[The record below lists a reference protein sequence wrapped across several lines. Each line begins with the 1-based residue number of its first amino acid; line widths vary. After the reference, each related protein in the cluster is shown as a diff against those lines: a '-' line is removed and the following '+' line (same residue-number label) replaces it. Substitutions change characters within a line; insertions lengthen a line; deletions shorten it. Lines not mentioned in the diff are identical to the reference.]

1 VPRKFEATRNHSASL
16 AIVRE
21 GYIRTRKVATEEFA
35 IQRPAE
41 AENLNMACFAI
52 SRALED
58 LDFSVPEAAPL
69 ARRLLRAVGRI
80 VIDTGVAGADPEV
93 WANTESMALQWLREA
108 LNPLGYDVTPLPDSG
123 RPPVEDPSVGWS

>member
-1 VPRKFEATRNHSASL
+1 MAEGGFE
-16 AIVRE
+16 
-21 GYIRTRKVATEEFA
+21 

-52 SRALED
+52 TRALAE

-69 ARRLLRAVGRI
+69 ARHLLRVVGRI
-80 VIDTGVAGADPEV
+80 LIDTGVPGADPQV

-108 LNPLGYDVTPLPDSG
+108 LTEIG
-123 RPPVEDPSVGWS
+123 